1 MAQVR
6 EEIVPGIPTFE
17 VVESFDAPNI
27 PLTKWRD
34 VPADVILEGNPA
46 HTAGRVLYRDPGDLF
61 SVGIWECPPSKF
73 EVSYAGTEMGHVLH
87 GSATITD
94 KNTGRS
100 VHIKGGDRFIAPFG
114 STVIWHV
121 HETIKKVY
129 CMYEAEKDD
138 ERFY

>member
-6 EEIVPGIPTFE
+6 EKIVPDLPTFE
-17 VVESFDAPNI
+17 VVEDFDAPAI
-27 PLTKWRD
+27 ALTEWPD
-34 VPADVILEGNPA
+34 FPTDSILEGKPA
-46 HTAGRVLYRDPGDLF
+46 HSGRVLYRDPGELF

-73 EVSYAGTEMGHVLH
+73 EVQYAGTEMGNVLH

-100 VHIKGGDRFIAPFG
+100 VHIKSGDRFIAPFG

-121 HETIKKVY
+121 HETFKKVY

-138 ERFY
+138 ERHY